1 MTQRKTR
8 VAVVFGGRSS
18 EHEVSCQSA
27 KSVLPYLDPDRFEV
41 VPVGITPQGQ
51 WALGTDPNALEAGA
65 GNLPTLRGRSDITP
79 VEPGQALKDVDVVFP
94 LLHGAWGEDGTIQ
107 GLLELGGVPY
117 VGPGVFAS
125 AAAMDKV
132 FAKKILQAAGLDVGR
147 FVALDRSAT
156 TLTLDERE
164 HLGLP
169 VFVKPSRAGSSVG
182 ISKVNDWADL
192 DAAIFEARQHDPK
205 VIVEA
210 AVANP
215 REIELAVLEFPD
227 GRVEASLPAELRP
240 VGEGADWYDFEAK
253 YVNDSYEADIPAKL
267 DDETTARV
275 RELAVTAFK
284 ALDCQGLSRVDFFLT
299 EQNELIVNELNT
311 MPGFTPISMY
321 PKAWDATGI
330 DFPTLLTTLV
340 ETAIARGSGLR

>member
-51 WALGTDPNALEAGA
+51 WALGTDPNALEAGT

-132 FAKKILQAAGLDVGR
+132 FAKKILQAEGLDVGR

-240 VGEGADWYDFEAK
+240 VGAGADWYDFEAK

-284 ALDCQGLSRVDFFLT
+284 ALDCQGLARVDFFLT

>member
-27 KSVLPYLDPDRFEV
+27 KSVLPHLDADRFEV

-51 WALGTDPNALEAGA
+51 WALGTDPTALESSAGK
-65 GNLPTLRGRSDITP
+65 LPTLRNRTVTA
-79 VEPGQALKDVDVVFP
+79 VEPGQALEDVDVVFP

-125 AAAMDKV
+125 AAVMDKV
-132 FAKKILQAAGLDVGR
+132 FAKKILQAEGISVGR
-147 FVALDRSAT
+147 FVALDRAAT

-182 ISKVNDWADL
+182 ISKVSDWDDL
-192 DAAIFEARQHDPK
+192 DAAIFEARRHDPK
-205 VIVEA
+205 VIIEA
-210 AVANP
+210 GVQNA
-215 REIELAVLEFPD
+215 REIEVAVLEFPD

-267 DDETTARV
+267 DDDITAQL
-275 RELAVTAFK
+275 RELAVTAFR

-299 EQNELIVNELNT
+299 EQHELIINELNT

-321 PKAWDATGI
+321 PKAWEATGV
-330 DFPTLLTTLV
+330 DFKTLLTTLI

>member
-27 KSVLPYLDPDRFEV
+27 KSVLPYLDADRFEV

-51 WALGTDPNALEAGA
+51 WALGTDPNALEPGS
-65 GNLPTLRGRSDITP
+65 GSLPTLRDTSVTA

-107 GLLELGGVPY
+107 GLLELVGLPY

-132 FAKKILQAAGLDVGR
+132 FAKKLLRAEGLDVGR
-147 FVALDRSAT
+147 FVALDRDAT

-192 DAAIFEARQHDPK
+192 DAAIFEARRHDPK
-205 VIVEA
+205 VIIEA
-210 AVANP
+210 AVPNV

-240 VGEGADWYDFEAK
+240 VGPGVEWYDFNAK
-253 YVNDSYEADIPAKL
+253 YVDDSYEADIPAKL
-267 DDETTARV
+267 DDDITAQLRETAV
-275 RELAVTAFK
+275 RAFK

-299 EQNELIVNELNT
+299 EQDELIVNEVNT

-321 PKAWDATGI
+321 PKAWEATGM
-330 DFPTLLTTLV
+330 DFATLLTTLV
-340 ETAIARGSGLR
+340 ETAVARGSGLR

>member
-27 KSVLPYLDPDRFEV
+27 KSVLPYLDADRFEV

-51 WALGTDPNALEAGA
+51 WALGTDPNALESGI
-65 GNLPTLRGRSDITP
+65 GNFPTLRNTT
-79 VEPGQALKDVDVVFP
+79 VAATEPGQALKDVDVVFP
-94 LLHGAWGEDGTIQ
+94 LLHGPWGEDGTIQ
-107 GLLELGGVPY
+107 GLLELGGLPY
-117 VGPGVFAS
+117 VGAGVLAS
-125 AAAMDKV
+125 AAAMDKI
-132 FAKKILQAAGLDVGR
+132 FAKKILQAEGLNVGE
-147 FVALDRSAT
+147 FVALDRAAA

-182 ISKVNDWADL
+182 VSKVNDWADL

-205 VIVEA
+205 VIIEA
-210 AVANP
+210 AVPNV
-215 REIELAVLEFPD
+215 REIEVAVLEFPD

-240 VGEGADWYDFEAK
+240 VGENVEWYDYNAK
-253 YVNDSYEADIPAKL
+253 YVDDSYEADIPAKL
-267 DDETTARV
+267 DDETTAQL
-275 RELAVTAFK
+275 RELSVTAFK

-321 PKAWDATGI
+321 PKAWEATGI
-330 DFPTLLTTLV
+330 DFTTLLTTLI

>member
-27 KSVLPYLDPDRFEV
+27 KSVLPHLDADRFEV

-51 WALGTDPNALEAGA
+51 WALGTDPTALESGA
-65 GNLPTLRGRSDITP
+65 GKLPTLRNQTVTAI
-79 VEPGQALKDVDVVFP
+79 EPGQALKDVDVVFP

-107 GLLELGGVPY
+107 GLLELGGLPY

-125 AAAMDKV
+125 AAVMDKV
-132 FAKKILQAAGLDVGR
+132 FAKKILQAEGISVGK
-147 FVALDRSAT
+147 FVALDRAAT

-182 ISKVNDWADL
+182 ISKVSDWNDL
-192 DAAIFEARQHDPK
+192 DAAIFAARQHDPK

-210 AVANP
+210 GVQNA
-215 REIELAVLEFPD
+215 REIEVAVLEFPD
-227 GRVEASLPAELRP
+227 GRIEASLPAELRP

-267 DDETTARV
+267 DDDITAQL

-299 EQNELIVNELNT
+299 EQHELIINELNT

-321 PKAWDATGI
+321 PKAWEATGV
-330 DFPTLLTTLV
+330 DFKTLLTTLI

>member
-27 KSVLPYLDPDRFEV
+27 KSVLPHLDADRFEV

-51 WALGTDPNALEAGA
+51 WSLGTDPAALESGA
-65 GNLPTLRGRSDITP
+65 GNLPTLRNQAVVA
-79 VEPGQALKDVDVVFP
+79 VEPGVALKDVDVVFP
-94 LLHGAWGEDGTIQ
+94 LLHGPWGEDGTIQ
-107 GLLELGGVPY
+107 GLLELGGLPY

-125 AAAMDKV
+125 AAVMDKI
-132 FAKKILQAAGLDVGR
+132 FAKKLLAAEGIEVGK
-147 FVALDRSAT
+147 FVALDRAAT

-182 ISKVNDWADL
+182 ISKVSSWDDL

-205 VIVEA
+205 VIIES
-210 AVANP
+210 AVNSP

-227 GRVEASLPAELRP
+227 GRIEASVPAELRA

-267 DDETTARV
+267 DDEVAARL
-275 RELAVTAFK
+275 RELAVRAFK

-299 EQNELIVNELNT
+299 EGGEIVLNELNT

-321 PKAWDATGI
+321 PKAWEATGL
-330 DFPTLLTTLV
+330 DFQSLLTTLI
-340 ETAIARGSGLR
+340 ETAIKRGSGLR

>member
-27 KSVLPYLDPDRFEV
+27 KSVLPHLDADRFEV

-51 WALGTDPNALEAGA
+51 WSLGTDPAVLEPGA
-65 GNLPTLRGRSDITP
+65 SNLPTLRNQAVVA
-79 VEPGQALKDVDVVFP
+79 VEPGVALKDVDVVFP
-94 LLHGAWGEDGTIQ
+94 LLHGPWGEDGTIQ
-107 GLLELGGVPY
+107 GLLELGGLPY

-125 AAAMDKV
+125 AAVMDKI
-132 FAKKILQAAGLDVGR
+132 FAKKLLAAEGIEVGR
-147 FVALDRSAT
+147 FVALDRAAT

-182 ISKVNDWADL
+182 ISKVSSWDDL

-210 AVANP
+210 AVHNP

-227 GRVEASLPAELRP
+227 GRIEASVPAELRP

-267 DDETTARV
+267 DDDVAARL
-275 RELAVTAFK
+275 RELAVRAFK

-299 EQNELIVNELNT
+299 EEGEIVLNELNT

-321 PKAWDATGI
+321 PKAWEATGL
-330 DFPTLLTTLV
+330 DFQSLLTTLI

>member
-8 VAVVFGGRSS
+8 VAVLFGGRSS

-27 KSVLPYLDPDRFEV
+27 KSVLPYLDENRFEV

-51 WALGTDPNALEAGA
+51 WALGTDPKALELGA
-65 GNLPTLRGRSDITP
+65 GNLPTLRTKTGLTP
-79 VEPGQALKDVDVVFP
+79 IEPGQALQGVDVVFP

-107 GLLELGGVPY
+107 GLLEMGGIPY

-132 FAKKILQAAGLDVGR
+132 FAKKILQGEGLPVGK
-147 FVALDRSAT
+147 FVALARDAT

-182 ISKVNDWADL
+182 ISKVTDWADL
-192 DAAIFEARQHDPK
+192 DAAVFEARQHDPK
-205 VIVEA
+205 VIIEA
-210 AVANP
+210 AVPNV
-215 REIELAVLEFPD
+215 REIECAVLEYPD
-227 GRVEASLPAELRP
+227 GRVEASLPAELRA
-240 VGEGADWYDFEAK
+240 VAEGVEWYDFNAK
-253 YVNDSYEADIPAKL
+253 YVDDSYEADIPAKL
-267 DDETTARV
+267 DDDICA
-275 RELAVTAFK
+275 ELRAMAVTAFK

-299 EQNELIVNELNT
+299 EQNELIINELNT

-321 PKAWDATGI
+321 PKAWAATGV
-330 DFPTLLTTLV
+330 DFSTLLTTLI

>member
-8 VAVVFGGRSS
+8 VAVVFGGQSS

-27 KSVLPYLDPDRFEV
+27 KSVLPYLDAERFEV

-51 WALGTDPNALEAGA
+51 WALGTDPTALESGT
-65 GNLPTLRGRSDITP
+65 GTLPTLRDTTVAA
-79 VEPGQALKDVDVVFP
+79 VEPGQALRDVDVVFP

-107 GLLELGGVPY
+107 GLLELGGLPY

-132 FAKKILQAAGLDVGR
+132 FAKKLLQAEGLPVGR
-147 FVALDRSAT
+147 FVALDRAAT

-182 ISKVNDWADL
+182 ISKVDDWADL
-192 DAAIFEARQHDPK
+192 DAAIFAARQHDPK
-205 VIVEA
+205 VIIEA
-210 AVANP
+210 AVPNV

-240 VGEGADWYDFEAK
+240 VGEGAEWYDFDAK

-267 DDETTARV
+267 DDDITAQL
-275 RELAVTAFK
+275 REMAVKAFR

-330 DFPTLLTTLV
+330 DFSTLLTTLI

>member
-27 KSVLPYLDPDRFEV
+27 KSVLPYLDADRFEV

-65 GNLPTLRGRSDITP
+65 GNLPTLRNASVTAI
-79 VEPGQALKDVDVVFP
+79 EPGQALKDVDVVFP

-107 GLLELGGVPY
+107 GLLELGGLPY

-132 FAKKILQAAGLDVGR
+132 FAKKILQGEGLPVGK
-147 FVALDRSAT
+147 FVALDRAAT

-182 ISKVNDWADL
+182 ISKVSDWADL

-205 VIVEA
+205 VIIEA
-210 AVANP
+210 AVPNM

-227 GRVEASLPAELRP
+227 GRVEASLPCELRP
-240 VGEGADWYDFEAK
+240 VGERVEWYDFDAK
-253 YVNDSYEADIPAKL
+253 YVDDSYEADIPAKL
-267 DDETTARV
+267 DDDTAAQL
-275 RELAVTAFK
+275 REMAVTAFK

-299 EQNELIVNELNT
+299 EQNELVINELNT

-321 PKAWDATGI
+321 PKAWEATGI
-330 DFPTLLTTLV
+330 DFATLLTTLI

>member
-27 KSVLPYLDPDRFEV
+27 KSVLPHLDADRFEV

-51 WALGTDPNALEAGA
+51 WALGTDPTALESGS
-65 GNLPTLRGRSDITP
+65 GKLPTLRNQTVTA

-125 AAAMDKV
+125 AAVMDKV
-132 FAKKILQAAGLDVGR
+132 FAKKILQAEGISVGR
-147 FVALDRSAT
+147 FVALDRAAT

-182 ISKVNDWADL
+182 ISKVPDWNDL

-205 VIVEA
+205 VIIEA
-210 AVANP
+210 GVQNA
-215 REIELAVLEFPD
+215 REIEVAVLEFPD

-267 DDETTARV
+267 DDDITAQL

-299 EQNELIVNELNT
+299 EQHELIINELNT

-321 PKAWDATGI
+321 PKAWEATGI
-330 DFPTLLTTLV
+330 DFTTLLTTLI

>member
-8 VAVVFGGRSS
+8 VAVVFGGQSS

-27 KSVLPYLDPDRFEV
+27 KSVLPYLDAERFEV

-51 WALGTDPNALEAGA
+51 WALGTDPTALESGA
-65 GNLPTLRGRSDITP
+65 GTLPTLRNTTVAA
-79 VEPGQALKDVDVVFP
+79 VEPGQALQDVDVVFP

-107 GLLELGGVPY
+107 GLLELGGLPY

-132 FAKKILQAAGLDVGR
+132 FAKKLLQAEGLPVGR
-147 FVALDRSAT
+147 FVALDRAAT

-192 DAAIFEARQHDPK
+192 DAAIFAARQHDPK
-205 VIVEA
+205 VIIEA
-210 AVANP
+210 AVPNV

-240 VGEGADWYDFEAK
+240 VGEGAEWYDFEAK
-253 YVNDSYEADIPAKL
+253 SVNDSYEADIPAKL
-267 DDETTARV
+267 DDDITAQL
-275 RELAVTAFK
+275 REMAVEAFR

-330 DFPTLLTTLV
+330 DFSTLLTTLI

>member
-27 KSVLPYLDPDRFEV
+27 KSVLPHLDADRFEV

-51 WALGTDPNALEAGA
+51 WALGTDPTALESGA
-65 GNLPTLRGRSDITP
+65 GKLPTLRNQTVTAI
-79 VEPGQALKDVDVVFP
+79 EPGQALKDVDVVFP

-125 AAAMDKV
+125 AAVMDKV
-132 FAKKILQAAGLDVGR
+132 FAKKILQAEGISVGK
-147 FVALDRSAT
+147 FVALDRAAT

-182 ISKVNDWADL
+182 ISKVSDWNDL

-205 VIVEA
+205 VIIEA
-210 AVANP
+210 GVQNA
-215 REIELAVLEFPD
+215 REIEVAVLEFPD
-227 GRVEASLPAELRP
+227 GRIEASLPAELRP

-267 DDETTARV
+267 DDDITAQL

-299 EQNELIVNELNT
+299 EQHELIINELNT

-321 PKAWDATGI
+321 PKAWEATGI
-330 DFPTLLTTLV
+330 DFKTLLTTLV

>member
-1 MTQRKTR
+1 MTQRKKR

-27 KSVLPYLDPDRFEV
+27 KSVLPYLDADRFEV

-65 GNLPTLRGRSDITP
+65 GNLPTLRNASVAAI
-79 VEPGQALKDVDVVFP
+79 EPGQALKDVDVVFP

-125 AAAMDKV
+125 AAAMDKI
-132 FAKKILQAAGLDVGR
+132 FAKKILQAEGLPVGR
-147 FVALDRSAT
+147 FVALDRAAT

-182 ISKVNDWADL
+182 ISKVSDWADL
-192 DAAIFEARQHDPK
+192 DAAIFEARRHDPK
-205 VIVEA
+205 VIIEA
-210 AVANP
+210 AVPNV

-240 VGEGADWYDFEAK
+240 VGEGAEWYDFEAK

-267 DDETTARV
+267 DDDITAQL
-275 RELAVTAFK
+275 REMAVEAFK

-321 PKAWDATGI
+321 PKAWEATGI
-330 DFPTLLTTLV
+330 DYSTLLTTLI